1 LSEIIPFH
9 FTPYALPPLLGYL
22 VLIVLSYLVLSRG
35 ENGSHRAF
43 AILNLAV
50 AAWNLHI
57 FLLYTIIDEPMV
69 SLLDRLF
76 QPVLVVIP
84 LAWVNFITLFCRSR
98 YRKPILG
105 IYLAVSLLLLPL
117 SLTEYFIRETRE
129 TYFGFYGEAGPLY
142 PVFLLLH
149 LSALAVT
156 TALLVERYRNTAD
169 AVHKNQIRY
178 ILPANVVMGILSAH
192 NFFPLYGLEQY
203 PLGNIAVIAYLS
215 FVGLAVTR
223 HRFMDLETLV
233 RRGLIYS
240 IATFLLT
247 ALYLL
252 LILLLEG
259 LVRIYLLPDSLVVP
273 LLPVLVVAFLFQG
286 VKERVQ
292 SRLDA
297 VFGRERKLTALL
309 SAFSRSALAS
319 TRRAELA
326 EHFQRTVEKGVGPL
340 SQCFFTRDPE
350 GRWRSELSDF
360 LSREDLDFILEK
372 FLPAAVGDSGEI
384 LDMSGPKRIQGCE
397 TGSRRKRILKMGF
410 LLLVPFRGRTATGGA
425 ALLGPKASGGPFTT
439 EEIAFIG
446 ALAGQVASFLEA
458 REYYERWRRE
468 EKFTALGRAS
478 ATISHEI
485 RNPLSV
491 IKGAVLYLKSRH
503 SEGDISRFAGIVG
516 EEVEKTSLFIDR
528 FLSASR
534 IPPARLVR
542 SEVRE
547 LLRGLVPEWEREF
560 PDIEV
565 SVDDPGTEVW
575 WPIDPMLIRRSLENL
590 FRNAAEAMNGRG
602 RVVLSLAVEGG
613 NGSGTGVPSGAP
625 PLPRKM
631 VLALSDT
638 GPGVRSEVRDFIF
651 DPFYTTREKGTG
663 LGLCVVDSVVRAHGG
678 RLEMDSPPGGGAS
691 FRIILPAASR

>member
-1 LSEIIPFH
+1 
-9 FTPYALPPLLGYL
+9 
-22 VLIVLSYLVLSRG
+22 
-35 ENGSHRAF
+35 
-43 AILNLAV
+43 
-50 AAWNLHI
+50 
-57 FLLYTIIDEPMV
+57 
-69 SLLDRLF
+69 
-76 QPVLVVIP
+76 
-84 LAWVNFITLFCRSR
+84 
-98 YRKPILG
+98 
-105 IYLAVSLLLLPL
+105 
-117 SLTEYFIRETRE
+117 
-129 TYFGFYGEAGPLY
+129 
-142 PVFLLLH
+142 
-149 LSALAVT
+149 
-156 TALLVERYRNTAD
+156 
-169 AVHKNQIRY
+169 
-178 ILPANVVMGILSAH
+178 
-192 NFFPLYGLEQY
+192 
-203 PLGNIAVIAYLS
+203 
-215 FVGLAVTR
+215 
-223 HRFMDLETLV
+223 
-233 RRGLIYS
+233 
-240 IATFLLT
+240 
-247 ALYLL
+247 
-252 LILLLEG
+252 
-259 LVRIYLLPDSLVVP
+259 
-273 LLPVLVVAFLFQG
+273 
-286 VKERVQ
+286 
-292 SRLDA
+292 
-297 VFGRERKLTALL
+297 
-309 SAFSRSALAS
+309 
-319 TRRAELA
+319 
-326 EHFQRTVEKGVGPL
+326 
-340 SQCFFTRDPE
+340 
-350 GRWRSELSDF
+350 
-360 LSREDLDFILEK
+360 
-372 FLPAAVGDSGEI
+372 
-384 LDMSGPKRIQGCE
+384 
-397 TGSRRKRILKMGF
+397 MGF